1 MHPNP
6 SFRGVEEH
14 RALADAKQ
22 RGFGVLTLN
31 GPDGILASHIPFL
44 TEDKRIAAHIVR
56 SNPIARVL
64 RSGPVEGLLIVS
76 GPDGYISSDWY
87 GQPQLLSTWNYV
99 AIHIRGEVRALPE
112 ENLRPHLEALSDFN
126 EQRLLP
132 KKPWTMDKMDPDAL
146 VRLMRMLVPIE
157 MDIREVASTYKLG
170 QNRGEAGRN
179 AVADVLQDSPYGQN
193 TDVLAQMMRDAED
206 G

>member
-6 SFRGVEEH
+6 SFRGVEEA
-14 RALADAKQ
+14 RALADAQQ

-31 GPDGILASHIPFL
+31 GPDGILASHIPFV
-44 TEDKRIAAHIVR
+44 TEERRIAAHIVR

-87 GQPQLLSTWNYV
+87 GEPQLLSTWNYV
-99 AIHIRGEVRALPE
+99 AIHVRGEVRALPE
-112 ENLRPHLEALSDFN
+112 EDLRPHLEALSDFN
-126 EQRLLP
+126 ERRLLP
-132 KKPWTMDKMDPDAL
+132 KKPWTMDKMDPDTL
-146 VRLMRMLVPIE
+146 VRLMRTLVPIE

-179 AVADVLQDSPYGQN
+179 AVADVLQDSPFGHN
-193 TDVLAQMMRDAED
+193 TDVLAQMMREAED
-206 G
+206 R

>member
-6 SFRGVEEH
+6 SFRGIEEE
-14 RALADAKQ
+14 RAMADAAE

-44 TEDKRIAAHIVR
+44 TGEKRIAAHLVR

-87 GQPQLLSTWNYV
+87 GEPQLLSTWNYV
-99 AIHIRGEVRALPE
+99 AIHIRGEVRALPDE
-112 ENLRPHLEALSDFN
+112 DLRPHLEALSDFN

-132 KKPWTMDKMDPDAL
+132 KKPWTMDKMDPDTL
-146 VRLMRMLVPIE
+146 VRLMRTLVPVE

-170 QNRGEAGRN
+170 QNRGAAGRN
-179 AVADVLQDSPYGQN
+179 AVAGVLQDSPYGHN
-193 TDVLAQMMRDAED
+193 TDVLAQMMREAED
-206 G
+206 R

>member
-112 ENLRPHLEALSDFN
+112 EDLRPHLEALSAFN

-132 KKPWTMDKMDPDAL
+132 KKPWTMDKMDAETL
-146 VRLMRMLVPIE
+146 VKLMRTLVPIE
-157 MDIREVASTYKLG
+157 IGIRDIASTYKLS
-170 QNRGEAGRN
+170 QNRGEPGRH
-179 AVADVLQDSPYGQN
+179 AVADVLESSPFGHN
-193 TDVLAQMMRDAED
+193 TDVLVQMMREAED
-206 G
+206 S

>member
-6 SFRGVEEH
+6 SFRGTGED
-14 RALADAKQ
+14 RALADAAE

-31 GPDGILASHIPFL
+31 GPDGILASHLPFL
-44 TEDKRIAAHIVR
+44 TGEKRIAAHIVR

-64 RSGPVEGLLIVS
+64 RSGPVEGLLVVS

-87 GQPQLLSTWNYV
+87 GQPQLLSTWNYI

-112 ENLRPHLEALSDFN
+112 EDLRPHLEALSDFN

-132 KKPWTMDKMDPDAL
+132 KKPWTMDKMDPDTL
-146 VRLMRMLVPIE
+146 VRLMRTLVPIE

-170 QNRGEAGRN
+170 QNRGEAGRH
-179 AVADVLQDSPYGQN
+179 AVADIVQDSPFGHN

>member
-6 SFRGVEEH
+6 SFRGIEED
-14 RALADAKQ
+14 RALADAAE

-31 GPDGILASHIPFL
+31 GPDGILASHLPFL
-44 TEDKRIAAHIVR
+44 TGEKHIAAHIVR

-64 RSGPVEGLLIVS
+64 RSGPVEGLLVVS

-87 GQPQLLSTWNYV
+87 GQPQLLSTWNYI

-112 ENLRPHLEALSDFN
+112 EDLRPHLEALSDFN

-132 KKPWTMDKMDPDAL
+132 KKPWTMDKMDPDTL
-146 VRLMRMLVPIE
+146 VRLMRTLVPIE
-157 MDIREVASTYKLG
+157 IDIREIASTYKLG

-179 AVADVLQDSPYGQN
+179 AVADMVQDSPFGHN
-193 TDVLAQMMRDAED
+193 TDVLAEMMREAED
-206 G
+206 R